1 MKNTSAKTD
10 VGQAWSANEVIGSG
24 KDWME
29 SLFGWWYRFTTPP
42 RVAATASFAKREA
55 DRRARLLSTLTLFL
69 LGVAVIFLPLE
80 LFGQRPAEALNTI
93 VAVSLLV
100 GALLANRTGRTV
112 LAALII
118 FAIAQIGMISLILLT
133 PFSPG
138 VLQLY
143 DTLVLT
149 ELVAVSLLP
158 TRSIFVAATI
168 NSVFIALHLLYAPRT
183 PLMEQILKADL
194 SQSLARPI
202 ALQFFVAVVVALWVY
217 SAAKSQERANRAEMV
232 AALEH
237 TIAEQN
243 QTAQQEK
250 QELEASIEQIVQVH
264 TDAVNGQVIAR
275 IPYPPA
281 KILWP
286 LVGVVNSLWIRL
298 QRAQQNENEL
308 LQLRQHARRTE
319 NELQQL
325 RQYAQRAES
334 ELQRLRQ
341 YAQRTESGF

>member
-1 MKNTSAKTD
+1 MKDTSAKTN

-29 SLFGWWYRFTTPP
+29 LLFGWWYRFTTPP

-69 LGVAVIFLPLE
+69 LGVAALFLPLE
-80 LFGQRPAEALNTI
+80 ILGQRPSEAMNTI
-93 VAVSLLV
+93 VAVSLLI
-100 GALLANRTGRTV
+100 GALLANRTGKTV

-118 FAIAQIGMISLILLT
+118 VAIAQLGMFSLILLT

-158 TRSIFVAATI
+158 PRSIFVAATI
-168 NSVFIALHLLYAPRT
+168 NSIFIALHLLYAPRT
-183 PLMEQILKADL
+183 PIIEQILKADL
-194 SQSLARPI
+194 SQALARPI

-217 SAAKSQERANRAEMV
+217 SASKSNERANRAEMV
-232 AALEH
+232 ASLEH

-264 TDAVNGQVIAR
+264 TDAINRQVIAR

-281 KILWP
+281 KVLWP
-286 LVGVVNSLWIRL
+286 LVGVVNSLWVRL
-298 QRAQQNENEL
+298 QRAQQTEKAL
-308 LQLRQHARRTE
+308 LQMRQR
-319 NELQQL
+319 
-325 RQYAQRAES
+325 AQRAES
-334 ELQRLRQ
+334 ELLQMRQ
-341 YAQRTESGF
+341 YAQRIERGL